1 MHRAGGRA
9 MTIMT
14 SPAAAMLSEDL
25 KTKLAP
31 LLRMQASDNDGER
44 ANASAAIT
52 RLLKKSGLD
61 WHDLTEVLL
70 SSPQPQPQQST
81 RSTGPVNLPS
91 EDLEE
96 LLDAIEQK
104 LDLSPKTAGFIGS
117 LRERTDDYEIVF
129 LSAKQWKWLQDLVE
143 AAGA

>member
-1 MHRAGGRA
+1 
-9 MTIMT
+9 MT
-14 SPAAAMLSEDL
+14 SPAAAMLSADL
-25 KTKLAP
+25 RAKLAP
-31 LLRMQASDNDGER
+31 LLRMQSSDNDGER
-44 ANASAAIT
+44 ANASAAIN
-52 RLLKKSGLD
+52 RLLKKYGVD

-81 RSTGPVNLPS
+81 RSTGRSTGPVNLPS